1 MAKTTKKRRRLW
13 GRVKPDPNIYY
24 RTYKKKKGLESFDS
38 KPFFLVREMGLE
50 PIIKYETS
58 SKTGNYGNFLVKLDI
73 SFQCVEGLITL
84 CKHAVANVRVH
95 LVRGGNRFVA

>member
-38 KPFFLVREMGLE
+38 KPFLLVREMGLE
-50 PIIKYETS
+50 PTRLNTRTS
-58 SKTGNYGNFLVKLDI
+58 NVPVCR
-73 SFQCVEGLITL
+73 FQHSRMTARCILPQHTP
-84 CKHAVANVRVH
+84 KSQ
-95 LVRGGNRFVA
+95 

>member
-38 KPFFLVREMGLE
+38 KPFFAGARDG
-50 PIIKYETS
+50 T
-58 SKTGNYGNFLVKLDI
+58 
-73 SFQCVEGLITL
+73 
-84 CKHAVANVRVH
+84 
-95 LVRGGNRFVA
+95 